1 MGLTVHSPLAGT
13 VVPLEQVADQ
23 MFAEKVMGDG
33 LAVRP
38 TAGDVVAPVAGR
50 LEKLFPGGHGMAI
63 ETDDGVQ
70 VLVHVGLET
79 VRLEGDGF
87 ELVATE
93 GDDVEVGD
101 VVVRVDLA
109 RLAELGVDSISPVV
123 VISDHDVA
131 GRAEAGGDVAA
142 GDSLFEVADP

>member
-1 MGLTVHSPLAGT
+1 MALTVHSPLTGT
-13 VVPLEQVADQ
+13 VVPLEQVDDQ

-38 TAGDVVAPVAGR
+38 AVGEVVAPVTGR

-63 ETDDGVQ
+63 ETPDGVQ
-70 VLVHVGLET
+70 VLVHVGLAT
-79 VRLEGDGF
+79 VQLEGDGF

-101 VVVRVDLA
+101 VLVRVDLA
-109 RLAELGVDSISPVV
+109 RLAELGVDIISPVV
-123 VISDHDVA
+123 VISDHDVT
-131 GRAEAGGDVAA
+131 GRAKADDDVAA
-142 GDSLFEVADP
+142 GDPLFQIGES